1 MSDLISRRALIYAL
15 SDLQMGS
22 FSENGWELEYNLLTR
37 IIRGVESTP
46 TAYNVDSVVAEM
58 EEIRKVFAEGKQL
71 YGYCIKHGDCGDTN
85 CFDCVLT
92 NAIEIVRKGGAV

>member
-46 TAYNVDSVVAEM
+46 TAYNVEKVVEEL
-58 EEIRKVFAEGKQL
+58 EEIRKAFVEGKQL
-71 YGYCIKHGDCGDTN
+71 YGYCIKHGDCADTN
-85 CFDCVLT
+85 CFGCVLG
-92 NAIEIVRKGGAV
+92 NAIEIVKGGVE